1 MRTAL
6 AEAWAAHPR
15 ADARA
20 ATSELRTR
28 LLARPPY
35 EEAAFLLDL
44 ADAHG
49 LQPLR
54 AGEVARWT
62 AGDRPVRHAA
72 LRYLSGVPHGRAL
85 LDAVPPRTGDV
96 YENLLWAAAWY
107 RQDPSAPQAAAFR
120 DAVRRLP
127 AAPPGGPVV
136 AQSMLLGSLGEP
148 GVGMSGGMSVLLSA
162 LGDALTATGR
172 IARVLTLVTADR
184 AELRDRAS
192 GLVSSLGA
200 EHWQVG
206 IPVDGDGPPDPAA
219 MAEHRSAVSWW
230 AARLLA
236 LPGATPRIVHVRFAD
251 DGSLAVAD
259 AARRCGARLA
269 FTVTP
274 DPHRTMAERHAGLPL
289 HAETGAARALRADLH
304 RVFVADRLVAR
315 AGLLVAI
322 PSRPGTGDLDTHF
335 PQLSRLTEARRIEVP
350 EGIPPFVPRPGEAG
364 LADAMTARLFGG
376 GGRPDGLD
384 PEDRDLRL
392 LLCVGRLHPVKQQD
406 RLVEAWL
413 DTGLYRSTTLLL
425 VGGSPGRATA
435 VEAGVRDAIAE
446 LLAGQPLGRRRIA
459 LWPALPNRQVRILE
473 RALADRRAGSAVYVC
488 PSAKEEF
495 GLAVLEAMDA
505 GLAAAGPERGG
516 VSHYIRAGVNG
527 FLLDTGSGTAL
538 GAGLLAVC
546 ATPRSEL
553 DALAARA
560 RRTVRRG
567 YSVEAMAESLAL
579 AYTAVP

>member
-1 MRTAL
+1 M
-6 AEAWAAHPR
+6 
-15 ADARA
+15 
-20 ATSELRTR
+20 S
-28 LLARPPY
+28 
-35 EEAAFLLDL
+35 
-44 ADAHG
+44 
-49 LQPLR
+49 PL
-54 AGEVARWT
+54 
-62 AGDRPVRHAA
+62 
-72 LRYLSGVPHGRAL
+72 
-85 LDAVPPRTGDV
+85 
-96 YENLLWAAAWY
+96 
-107 RQDPSAPQAAAFR
+107 
-120 DAVRRLP
+120 
-127 AAPPGGPVV
+127 GP
-136 AQSMLLGSLGEP
+136 
-148 GVGMSGGMSVLLSA
+148 
-162 LGDALTATGR
+162 
-172 IARVLTLVTADR
+172 
-184 AELRDRAS
+184 
-192 GLVSSLGA
+192 

-206 IPVDGDGPPDPAA
+206 IPVDGDGSPDPAA
-219 MAEHRSAVSWW
+219 MAEHRPAVSWW
-230 AARLLA
+230 AACLLA
-236 LPGATPRIVHVRFAD
+236 LPGARPRIVHVRFAD

-259 AARRCGARLA
+259 AARRCGARPA

-289 HAETGAARALRADLH
+289 HAETETARALRADLH

-315 AGLLVAI
+315 AGLLVTI

-335 PQLSRLTEARRIEVP
+335 PQLSPATESRRVEVP
-350 EGIPPFVPRPGEAG
+350 EGIPPFVPRPGDAG
-364 LADAMTARLFGG
+364 LADAMTTRLFSG

-384 PEDRDLRL
+384 PEDRGLRL
-392 LLCVGRLHPVKQQD
+392 MLCVGRLHPVKQQD

-435 VEAGVRDAIAE
+435 VEAGVRDAIAK

-473 RALADRRAGSAVYVC
+473 RALAEGRAGSAVYVC

-516 VSHYIRAGVNG
+516 VPHYIRDGVNG

-538 GAGLLAVC
+538 GAGLLSVC
-546 ATPRSEL
+546 ATPQTEL

-560 RRTVRRG
+560 MRTVRRS
-567 YSVEAMAESLAL
+567 YSVEAMAESLAR

>member
-1 MRTAL
+1 M
-6 AEAWAAHPR
+6 
-15 ADARA
+15 
-20 ATSELRTR
+20 RTR
-28 LLARPPY
+28 LLALPPY

-44 ADAHG
+44 AEAHG

-62 AGDRPVRHAA
+62 AGDRRVRHAA
-72 LRYLSGVPHGRAL
+72 LRYLSGVPRGAAVL
-85 LDAVPPRTGDV
+85 AAVPPRNGDV
-96 YENLLWAAAWY
+96 YEDLLWSASWH
-107 RQDPSAPQAAAFR
+107 RRDPSAPQAAAFR

-127 AAPPGGPVV
+127 TAPSGGPVV
-136 AQSMLLGSLGEP
+136 AQSMLLGGLDEP

-162 LGDALTATGR
+162 LGDALAATGR
-172 IARVLTLVTADR
+172 ISRVLTLVAVGR
-184 AELRDRAS
+184 PVLRDRSA
-192 GLVSSLGA
+192 GLVSPLGTG
-200 EHWQVG
+200 HWQVG

-219 MAEHRSAVSWW
+219 MAAHRPAVSWW

-236 LPGATPRIVHVRFAD
+236 LPGARPRIVHVRFAD

-259 AARRCGARLA
+259 AARRCGARPV

-274 DPHRTMAERHAGLPL
+274 DPHRTMAERHAGLPVR
-289 HAETGAARALRADLH
+289 AETEAARALRADLH

-315 AGLLVAI
+315 AGLLVTI
-322 PSRPGTGDLDTHF
+322 PARAGTGDLATHF
-335 PQLSRLTEARRIEVP
+335 PQLSGGTQVRRVEVP
-350 EGIPPFVPRPGEAG
+350 EGIPPFVPRPGDTE
-364 LADAMTARLFGG
+364 LADAMTARLFAG

-435 VEAGVRDAIAE
+435 VEAGVRAAVAK
-446 LLAGQPLGRRRIA
+446 LLAGQPLGRRRVA
-459 LWPALPNRQVRILE
+459 LWPALPNRQVRVLE
-473 RALADRRAGSAVYVC
+473 RALADGRVGSAVYVC

-516 VSHYIRAGVNG
+516 VPHYIRHGVNG
-527 FLLDTGSGTAL
+527 FLLDTGSSAAL
-538 GAGLLAVC
+538 GAGLLSVC
-546 ATPRSEL
+546 ATPQPEL
-553 DALAARA
+553 DAVAARA
-560 RRTVRRG
+560 RRTVGRG
-567 YSVEAMAESLAL
+567 YSVDAMAGVLAR
-579 AYTAVP
+579 AYTEVV